1 MQCKRGKS
9 LLVNN
14 QRQSVETGA
23 PDRRAVF
30 RIIIEKF
37 HKESMGGEKLPEKHQ
52 KAANGFDRRRKTDGG
67 QTAGKLQILG
77 TAAPQGGKFI
87 W

>member
-1 MQCKRGKS
+1 MLITGGSPQKRA
-9 LLVNN
+9 
-14 QRQSVETGA
+14 RQEQTVL
-23 PDRRAVF
+23 RL
-30 RIIIEKF
+30 IIEKF
-37 HKESMGGEKLPEKHQ
+37 HKENMGGKKTPGKFQ

>member
-1 MQCKRGKS
+1 
-9 LLVNN
+9 
-14 QRQSVETGA
+14 
-23 PDRRAVF
+23 
-30 RIIIEKF
+30 
-37 HKESMGGEKLPEKHQ
+37 MGGEKLPEKHQ